1 MTMRVCGSHG
11 SKLAHVAVGGDIEAD
26 VDLQLVAE
34 GPHQPRTV
42 TMRVCTMVALEASTR
57 GGGRRH

>member
-1 MTMRVCGSHG
+1 MRVCGSHG

-42 TMRVCTMVALEASTR
+42 TIMRVCGSSHGST
-57 GGGRRH
+57 